1 MDGELELGEAGKMW
15 CYCCAEEIQ
24 KHITENGVTIEWGGL
39 LEHMSRS
46 VGQII
51 SREGV
56 TSYLPNVNSTVL
68 LYTNFGWCV
77 GGVHC

>member
-51 SREGV
+51 SREG
-56 TSYLPNVNSTVL
+56 SYLPNSTVL
-68 LYTNFGWCV
+68 LYRNFVWYV
-77 GGVHC
+77 GGVHS